1 MLLFYV
7 PFAIFIFYAFNSM
20 TQKFCTKSEMSNEK
34 SAKVYRTINISM
46 LVLLISSYY
55 EMNYL
60 Y

>member
-7 PFAIFIFYAFNSM
+7 PFALFIFYAFNRM

-34 SAKVYRTINISM
+34 SVKVYRMINISM

-55 EMNYL
+55 EVNYL
-60 Y
+60 

>member
-7 PFAIFIFYAFNSM
+7 PFALFIFYAFNTM

-34 SAKVYRTINISM
+34 SVKVYRMINISM

-55 EMNYL
+55 EVNFL
-60 Y
+60 